1 MSSSLSHILIKY
13 DNHIIAGDLN
23 LNMLDLKCD
32 GHSHFFDLKDTHNL
46 SNLVK
51 SATCFKSSKG
61 SLLDVLVTN

>member
-1 MSSSLSHILIKY
+1 
-13 DNHIIAGDLN
+13 
-23 LNMLDLKCD
+23 MLDPKCD

-61 SLLDVLVTN
+61 TLLDVLVTN